1 MTMPKLRKSLVLL
14 AALAYLL
21 PAAFAQNAKKTDSKG
36 EWTAY
41 IGTYTRQKSKG
52 IYAFKYA
59 PATGKATPIGLA
71 AESVNPSF
79 LAIHP
84 NQKFVYAANEA
95 DTYEGQPTGYL
106 TAFAIEPGGKLVKS
120 FEGHTHHVLDVGWK
134 SDGKLLASAGADNVV
149 KVWNFETGEK
159 TRDLKGTTK
168 QVTRLSFIGK
178 TPNFLTAG
186 GDATARRSASP
197 RARDAGRWV
206 GARQGR
212 CEDGFGTLAR
222 S

>member
-1 MTMPKLRKSLVLL
+1 MTMLKLRKSLVLL
-14 AALAYLL
+14 TAFAYLL
-21 PAAFAQNAKKTDSKG
+21 PVAFAQNAKKIDSKG

-95 DTYEGQPTGYL
+95 DTFEGQPTGYL
-106 TAFAIEPGGKLVKS
+106 TAFAIESGGKLKELNRVSSK
-120 FEGHTHHVLDVGWK
+120 GTGPCHVAFDKTGKWLFVANYNGG
-134 SDGKLLASAGADNVV
+134 SGAAYPVHADGTLGEASAAVQHYGAVALPRPQGGPHAHSANISPDNRFV
-149 KVWNFETGEK
+149 F
-159 TRDLKGTTK
+159 
-168 QVTRLSFIGK
+168 
-178 TPNFLTAG
+178 
-186 GDATARRSASP
+186 
-197 RARDAGRWV
+197 
-206 GARQGR
+206 
-212 CEDGFGTLAR
+212 
-222 S
+222 

>member
-14 AALAYLL
+14 AALACLL
-21 PAAFAQNAKKTDSKG
+21 PSAIPQTKKADAKG

-52 IYAFKYA
+52 IYAYKYA

-95 DTYEGQPTGYL
+95 DTFEGQPTGYL
-106 TAFAIEPGGKLVKS
+106 TAFAIEPGGKLKELNRVS
-120 FEGHTHHVLDVGWK
+120 
-134 SDGKLLASAGADNVV
+134 S
-149 KVWNFETGEK
+149 
-159 TRDLKGTTK
+159 KGT
-168 QVTRLSFIGK
+168 
-178 TPNFLTAG
+178 
-186 GDATARRSASP
+186 
-197 RARDAGRWV
+197 
-206 GARQGR
+206 
-212 CEDGFGTLAR
+212 
-222 S
+222 